1 MDVLIR
7 DANIAIRAKR
17 PPDQIGKQLITVFQ
31 EGSFLQLTFQSRGC
45 RFNAGGSCSMC
56 NYGYGQAPDEVSIA
70 DELKQIL
77 QRAIEDHVETILLVA
92 SGSFL
97 DEREIPEPLQ
107 DYICI
112 EVFKTGI
119 PQIIIETHY
128 KSISEVALHRIS
140 RLLTGRKIELEIG
153 LETTDPWIQEH
164 ILNKNIDAIELET
177 MIAIAHHFHMSVTT
191 NLLLGIP
198 FFSERAQLDSTKT
211 SIRWALSK
219 KADYII
225 VFPINIHPY
234 TLFEWLYQNEC
245 VQVPSLWLAVYLLS
259 ELDDFEL
266 DHVSMA
272 WYGNRS
278 MDYGKGR
285 RSIPPKTCKTCQNIL
300 LEFFEEFYENRK
312 LIHRKQKLADLLR
325 MPLLCNCR
333 ETVLQAISASPQFLE
348 AQYQDARS
356 KMKGLI
362 KGHECT

>member
-1 MDVLIR
+1 M
-7 DANIAIRAKR
+7 
-17 PPDQIGKQLITVFQ
+17 
-31 EGSFLQLTFQSRGC
+31 
-45 RFNAGGSCSMC
+45 
-56 NYGYGQAPDEVSIA
+56 
-70 DELKQIL
+70 
-77 QRAIEDHVETILLVA
+77 
-92 SGSFL
+92 
-97 DEREIPEPLQ
+97 
-107 DYICI
+107 
-112 EVFKTGI
+112 
-119 PQIIIETHY
+119 
-128 KSISEVALHRIS
+128 
-140 RLLTGRKIELEIG
+140 
-153 LETTDPWIQEH
+153 
-164 ILNKNIDAIELET
+164 
-177 MIAIAHHFHMSVTT
+177 
-191 NLLLGIP
+191 
-198 FFSERAQLDSTKT
+198 
-211 SIRWALSK
+211 
-219 KADYII
+219 
-225 VFPINIHPY
+225 FPINIHPY